1 MKTKITT
8 LTIALGL
15 FLSVTAFAKAPVPA
29 SKAVAHSIA
38 ELISNDIE
46 YPEFAIEEKFQGIVV
61 VSVVIEDDGT
71 FDVESANC
79 VNEDMKEYVIEEI
92 ESIVSEK
99 YKQYSGQTLLV
110 KLTFDLKLY

>member
-1 MKTKITT
+1 MKTKIAT

-46 YPEFAIEEKFQGIVV
+46 YPEFAIRQKFEGVV
-61 VSVVIEDDGT
+61 VASITIEDDGT
-71 FDVESANC
+71 FDVKRANC

-92 ESIVSEK
+92 ENIDTDK
-99 YKQYSGQTLLV
+99 FAQYAGQTLLV
-110 KLTFDLKLY
+110 KVNFDLRLY